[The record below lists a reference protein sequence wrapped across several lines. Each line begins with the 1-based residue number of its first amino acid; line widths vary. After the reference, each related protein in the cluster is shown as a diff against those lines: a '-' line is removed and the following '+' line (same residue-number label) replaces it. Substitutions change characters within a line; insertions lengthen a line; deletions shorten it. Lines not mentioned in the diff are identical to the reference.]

1 MFLTIHVALSLIG
14 ILAGFVVVFTLLGGK
29 QSMGWTPLFLATTA
43 LTSITGF
50 FLPATHLMPSHIIG
64 IISLVVL
71 AIAIAALYTFHLVGG
86 WRRAHVIASVLALYF
101 NVFVLVAQGFRRVP
115 ALKELAP
122 TQTEPPFLIAQV
134 IVMAV
139 FITLGVLATKRFR
152 AIT

>member
-1 MFLTIHVALSLIG
+1 
-14 ILAGFVVVFTLLGGK
+14 
-29 QSMGWTPLFLATTA
+29 
-43 LTSITGF
+43 
-50 FLPATHLMPSHIIG
+50 
-64 IISLVVL
+64 
-71 AIAIAALYTFHLVGG
+71 VGG